1 MIDFRYA
8 SYFIIEEKIFAKL
21 GEKKQ
26 RWRIKQILV
35 TMIVRKYLQILFVT
49 SCHEW
54 PILDSVL
61 TDTAE
66 DVFKR

>member
-1 MIDFRYA
+1 MQVILLLKKKYLPNWG
-8 SYFIIEEKIFAKL
+8 K
-21 GEKKQ
+21 KKQ

-49 SCHEW
+49 SCCEW